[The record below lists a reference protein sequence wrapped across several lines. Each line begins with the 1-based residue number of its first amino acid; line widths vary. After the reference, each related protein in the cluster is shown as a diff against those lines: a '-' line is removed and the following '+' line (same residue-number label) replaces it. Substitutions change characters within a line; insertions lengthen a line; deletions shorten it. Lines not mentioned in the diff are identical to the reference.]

1 MAVKIDERFGLQQ
14 ERTSSDVYVPPSTAS
29 DNFGAGI
36 GLGFKETTI
45 GLVQDLTLKEKAK
58 RGENRITQ
66 EDWNEQHPYYVEDVD
81 WYEELTTDVAKNIR
95 DYRAQVETAEILS
108 NRASGWGKAAQFGGT
123 FAGAMLDPIN
133 IVPVG
138 FGASLLGKSL
148 AIGVGNAILDTAIYA
163 PLAESTE
170 EIRGRDLTF
179 KDHAINAGF
188 AFGAGYGLSVLGT
201 GFGKFA
207 RAMGTTKTGDI
218 ALIKETEVH
227 DREIKDSNIA
237 PPNTVIDINAA
248 HSRGIATK
256 VKGGTTSTSAN
267 FIRSF
272 DIDGIEGAIHIDARG
287 IVYASGDA
295 GRVKLEIDEDG
306 AIKLTGKIENVAR
319 ILPTVREL
327 SSKDTIKITSEGKT
341 ETLTPDNI
349 DERIN
354 QIVTEQN
361 ANTQLGGDKIDRFR
375 VLVGDERYDLEIDEV
390 TGEVTAGYIVKQRAN
405 GQIRKGRKLTNDE
418 LEAVKTQ
425 FLNEQHSFVGRVN
438 STARRVDEDA
448 QAVNIDARSGKQKIK
463 DNISKV
469 TKALNE
475 TDGDEQVAV
484 NSIRG
489 KNFTNNATPE
499 GAMAAFLSQPIVSER
514 TMGEIGYRIVKDDAG
529 NRTIVP
535 IKDFNTSNLDVEQT
549 AFRNSVIA
557 FETKVKALQTKR
569 EAKKKFHTCMITNG
583 A

>member
-1 MAVKIDERFGLQQ
+1 MADRIDEKFGLQQ
-14 ERTSSDVYVPPSTAS
+14 ERTLSDVYVPPSTAS
-29 DNFGAGI
+29 ENFGAGV
-36 GLGFKETTI
+36 GLGFKETSI
-45 GLVQDLTLKEKAK
+45 GLIQDLTLKQKAK
-58 RGENRITQ
+58 RGENRILQ

-81 WYEELTTDVAKNIR
+81 WYDELTTDVAKNIL
-95 DYRAQVETAEILS
+95 DYRAQVQTAEILS
-108 NRASGWGKAAQFGGT
+108 ERASGWGKAAQFGGT

-148 AIGVGNAILDTAIYA
+148 AIGIGNAILDTAIYA

-179 KDHAINAGF
+179 KDHALNAGF

-207 RAMGTTKTGDI
+207 RAMGTTKTGDE
-218 ALIKETEVH
+218 ALIKETEIH
-227 DREIKDSNIA
+227 DRDIKDSTIA

-248 HSRGIATK
+248 HNRGAATK
-256 VKGGTTSTSAN
+256 VSGGTASTTAN

-272 DIDGIEGAIHIDARG
+272 DIDGIEGAIHIAPDGR
-287 IVYASGDA
+287 VYASGDA

-306 AIKLTGKIENVAR
+306 SIKLTGKIKNVAR

-327 SSKDTIKITSEGKT
+327 SSKDTIKISSEGKV

-349 DERIN
+349 DARIN
-354 QIVTEQN
+354 EIVTEQN
-361 ANTQLGGDKIDRFR
+361 VNTQLGGDRIDRFR
-375 VLVGDERYDLEIDEV
+375 VLVGDERYDLEIDDV
-390 TGEVTAGYIVKQRAN
+390 TGEITAGYIVKQREN
-405 GQIRKGRKLTNDE
+405 GQFRRSKKLTNEE

-425 FLNEQHSFVGRVN
+425 FLNEQHSFAGRVN
-438 STARRVDEDA
+438 ATARRVDEDA
-448 QAVNIDARSGKQKIK
+448 EAVNIDARSGKQNVKE
-463 DNISKV
+463 NTQKV
-469 TKALNE
+469 MKTFKE
-475 TDGDEQVAV
+475 TDGDEQAAV

-489 KNFTNNATPE
+489 KNFVNNATPE

-514 TMGEIGYRIVKDDAG
+514 TMGDIGFRIVKDEAG
-529 NRTIVP
+529 NRTIIP
-535 IKDFNTSNLDVEQT
+535 IKDFDAGNLDVEQT
-549 AFRNSVIA
+549 AFRNSVLA
-557 FETKVKALQTKR
+557 FQNKVKELQTKR